1 MFQALI
7 KGKLTRSEENMEDLL
22 TSNVFGI
29 FKYLTP
35 SEVLLPFI
43 GEAIDLRGK
52 HLADHLPQV
61 ESAEYKFWPWLTEK
75 AATLPNPMC

>member
-29 FKYLTP
+29 FKYLPP
-35 SEVLLPFI
+35 SEALLPFI

-52 HLADHLPQV
+52 RLVDHLRPD
-61 ESAEYKFWPWLTEK
+61 
-75 AATLPNPMC
+75 